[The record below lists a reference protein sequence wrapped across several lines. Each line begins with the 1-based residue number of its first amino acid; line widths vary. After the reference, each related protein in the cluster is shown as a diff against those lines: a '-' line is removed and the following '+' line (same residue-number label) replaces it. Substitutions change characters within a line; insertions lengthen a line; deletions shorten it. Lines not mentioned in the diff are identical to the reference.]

1 MTRRVHRSVRR
12 VETVRLPRRRA
23 WLLVVLAAVLAADGT
38 VWTPSD
44 PAAPVGVVAR
54 DPAARE
60 EDPRAQ
66 IERVLRRAN
75 PTLSGAELGRIGAAV
90 VRYGSK
96 YGLAPDLVTAVL
108 LVESGARPWAV
119 SPKGARGL
127 MQVMPHMMRPMGMV
141 GNLSTIETNIEAG
154 CIILADNIRR
164 LGESDGISAYF
175 WGSAIRGDGYLDRVQ
190 AARAQ
195 LRRAATSS

>member
-1 MTRRVHRSVRR
+1 M
-12 VETVRLPRRRA
+12 RLPRRRG
-23 WLLVVLAAVLAADGT
+23 WLLVGLAALLAADGP
-38 VWTPSD
+38 VSAPTPPE
-44 PAAPVGVVAR
+44 PAGVAALVAR
-54 DPAARE
+54 ERG
-60 EDPRAQ
+60 EDPHAG
-66 IERVLRRAN
+66 IVRVLRRVN
-75 PTLSGAELGRIGAAV
+75 PTLSGVELDRIGAAV

-164 LGESDGISAYF
+164 LGEADGISAYF